1 MDNFWEGFFLILIFL
16 PLIYFW
22 GFACVD
28 LFTRKDLS
36 GWSIALWL
44 LVIIFLPVFGVL
56 MYFIFRPVT
65 ARDVEAAEA
74 YAEERDFAKAAQTTD
89 KLHKLSELR
98 DKGDISQ
105 EEFEKQ
111 KAKLL
116 KE

>member
-1 MDNFWEGFFLILIFL
+1 MDSFWQGFFLILIFL
-16 PLIYFW
+16 PLVYFW

-28 LFTRKDLS
+28 LFSRKDLS
-36 GWSIALWL
+36 GWIKAFWL
-44 LVIIFLPVFGVL
+44 FVIIFLPILGVL
-56 MYFIFRPVT
+56 TYFIFRPVT
-65 ARDVEAAEA
+65 AQDMEAAQT
-74 YAEERDFAKAAQTTD
+74 YAEERDSAKAARATD
-89 KLHKLSELR
+89 TLQKLSELR